1 MAKLKQNKE
10 IHNIHNCQGPSR
22 KQMLPSKDLNCKEL
36 NEATIC
42 GGVVSIKGINRD
54 DKSPRGRQQD
64 KER

>member
-1 MAKLKQNKE
+1 
-10 IHNIHNCQGPSR
+10 
-22 KQMLPSKDLNCKEL
+22 MLPSKDLNCKEL